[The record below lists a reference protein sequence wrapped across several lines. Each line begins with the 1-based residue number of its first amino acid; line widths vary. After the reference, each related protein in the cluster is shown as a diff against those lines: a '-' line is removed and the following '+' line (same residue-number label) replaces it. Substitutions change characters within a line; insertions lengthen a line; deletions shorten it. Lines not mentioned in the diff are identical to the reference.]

1 MTTQP
6 LPNRTPSTDSPTNAA
21 QQDVTVGKISL
32 RTGLPVWRGVV
43 WDEYRDELRS
53 WPTAVK
59 RYKEMQDDAVIGA
72 VLEAIKA
79 PLMASSFE
87 VQPVSDKPDDQ
98 EAAEFLRVALFEMP
112 EMEWYEHVEEM
123 LEMLDFG
130 WAISEKA
137 TYKHDSGFLMPALL
151 LPVGQETLDRWGDF
165 DKLGNPISFFQRT
178 PEGEILEAP
187 MKKLLHFTWRSR
199 KRSPLGKSVLRS
211 VYRPYLYVKNLESIE
226 GIGAERDVGNTPVAQ
241 LGPGMSYNDEQ
252 IKELEEGLKGLRV
265 DETGYLIVPHG
276 VEINP
281 LGSGGKIWPVRQIIQ
296 QWQHLIRQ
304 RMFVDFIALG
314 SGASGSRALATELT
328 SMFAL
333 SLRSIQNKML
343 AVWNRQLI
351 PWIFQINGITS
362 LEKYPKLEWQKPGNK
377 SIMAIAQSVNT
388 LVGAGLITP
397 DPNLEH
403 HIREEL
409 SLPPI
414 TQEELLRIK
423 EEAKAEQ
430 AALAAPLPEEQNQGQ
445 PGNSGRSNS
454 SPNQK
459 AQEGGGLSSG

>member
-1 MTTQP
+1 MTTET
-6 LPNRTPSTDSPTNAA
+6 LPSRTPSTDTPTSPPPN
-21 QQDVTVGKISL
+21 QVKVGKIDL

-59 RYKEMQDDAVIGA
+59 RYKEMQDDVVIGA

-79 PLMASSFE
+79 PLMATSFE
-87 VQPVSDKPDDQ
+87 IQPVSDSPDDQ
-98 EAAEFLRVALFEMP
+98 NAAEFLRTALFEMP

-130 WAISEKA
+130 WAISEKV

-151 LPVGQETLDRWGDF
+151 LPIGQETLDHWGDF
-165 DKLGNPISFFQRT
+165 DKLGNPTHFFQRT
-178 PEGEILEAP
+178 PHGKWLSAP
-187 MKKLLHFTWRSR
+187 MTKLLHFTWRSR

-226 GIGAERDVGNTPVAQ
+226 GIGAERDVGNTPVAT
-241 LGPGMSYNDEQ
+241 LGPGTYTDNQMKD
-252 IKELEEGLKGLRV
+252 LEDGLKGLRV

-304 RMFVDFIALG
+304 RMFTDFIALG
-314 SGASGSRALATELT
+314 SGSSGSRALAAELT

-351 PWIFQINGITS
+351 PWIFEINGVGKQ
-362 LEKYPKLEWQKPGNK
+362 LKKYPRLEWQKPGNK
-377 SIMAIAQSVNT
+377 SIMAIAQAVNT
-388 LVGAGLITP
+388 LVGADLITP
-397 DPNLEH
+397 DPNLEY

-414 TQEELLRIK
+414 TPEQRERIR
-423 EEAKAEQ
+423 ETAKAEQ
-430 AALAAPLPEEQNQGQ
+430 AALAAPPVARTESRTVKKFWTL
-445 PGNSGRSNS
+445 
-454 SPNQK
+454 K
-459 AQEGGGLSSG
+459 FFA

>member
-1 MTTQP
+1 MTTET
-6 LPNRTPSTDSPTNAA
+6 LPSRTPSTETPVSPPSSNIA
-21 QQDVTVGKISL
+21 VGKISL

-79 PLMASSFE
+79 PLMATSFE
-87 VQPVSDKPDDQ
+87 IQPVSDKDDDQ
-98 EAAEFLRVALFEMP
+98 NAAEFLRKALFEMP

-130 WAISEKA
+130 WAISEKV
-137 TYKHDSGFLMPALL
+137 TYKHESGFIMPALL

-165 DKLGNPISFFQRT
+165 DKLGNPTSFIQRT
-178 PEGEILEAP
+178 PEGKTLQAP
-187 MKKLLHFTWRSR
+187 MSKLLHFTWRSR
-199 KRSPLGKSVLRS
+199 KRSPLGKSILRS

-226 GIGAERDVGNTPVAQ
+226 GIGAERDVGNTPVAT
-241 LGPGMSYNDEQ
+241 LGSGAYTDQQ
-252 IKELEEGLKGLRV
+252 IKDLEDGLKGLRV
-265 DETGYLIVPHG
+265 DETGYLIVPYG

-351 PWIFQINGITS
+351 PWIFEINGVSKQIK
-362 LEKYPKLEWQKPGNK
+362 KYPKLEWQKPGNK

-388 LVGAGLITP
+388 LVGADLITP

-414 TQEELLRIK
+414 TPEERERIR
-423 EEAKAEQ
+423 ETAKAEQ
-430 AALAAPLPEEQNQGQ
+430 LALTAPETQEQNQGQ
-445 PGNSGRSNS
+445 PGNSGQSNS

-459 AQEGGGLSSG
+459 AADGQGLSG

>member
-1 MTTQP
+1 MTTETTP
-6 LPNRTPSTDSPTNAA
+6 ERTPSTDSPSSPI
-21 QQDVTVGKISL
+21 QQDVRVGQISL

-59 RYKEMQDDAVIGA
+59 RYKEMQDDVVIGA
-72 VLEAIKA
+72 VLEAIKS
-79 PLMASSFE
+79 PLMATSFE
-87 VQPVSDKPDDQ
+87 VQPVSDKKDDQ
-98 EAAEFLRVALFEMP
+98 EAAEFLRTALFEMP
-112 EMEWYEHVEEM
+112 EMDWYEHVEEM

-130 WAISEKA
+130 WAISEKVV
-137 TYKHDSGFLMPALL
+137 YKHESGFVMPALL
-151 LPVGQETLDRWGDF
+151 LPVGQETLERWGDF
-165 DKLGNPISFFQRT
+165 DKMGNPTHFVQRT
-178 PEGEILEAP
+178 PEGYTLSAP

-199 KRSPLGKSVLRS
+199 KRSPLGKSILRS

-241 LGPGMSYNDEQ
+241 LGPGAYTDTQ
-252 IKELEEGLKGLRV
+252 LEDLEKGLKGLRA
-265 DETGYLIVPHG
+265 DETGFLIVPHG
-276 VEINP
+276 VEISP

-314 SGASGSRALATELT
+314 SGSSGSRALATELT

-343 AVWNRQLI
+343 NVWNRQLI
-351 PWIFQINGITS
+351 PWIFQMNGVTQ
-362 LEKYPKLEWQKPGNK
+362 LQKYPKLEWQKPGNK

-397 DPNLEH
+397 NPNLEH

-414 TQEELLRIK
+414 TTEELERIK
-423 EEAKAEQ
+423 QEQLNQQ
-430 AALAAPLPEEQNQGQ
+430 AALEAPLQDEQNQGQ
-445 PGNSGRSNS
+445 QGNSGRSNS

-459 AQEGGGLSSG
+459 ASEGKGLSS